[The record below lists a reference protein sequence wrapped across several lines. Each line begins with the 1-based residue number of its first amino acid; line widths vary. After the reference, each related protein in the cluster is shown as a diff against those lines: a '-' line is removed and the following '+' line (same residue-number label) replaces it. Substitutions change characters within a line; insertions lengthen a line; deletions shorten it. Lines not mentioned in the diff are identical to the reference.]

1 MFLFI
6 IGENTYKIN
15 FIKLAIMDVGS
26 ILIVLPLLI
35 IFSYLFDIFARRT
48 KFPSVILLVFTG
60 IVARGISSYYGYSNF
75 DFLDSLVPV
84 LGTIGLIL
92 IVLEAALE
100 LEIKKEKTSI
110 IIKGFLA
117 AFFILLINIILV
129 SLFFGEVIG
138 LSYPTSVIYAIPL
151 SIISSAVA
159 IPSANG
165 LLTKNKEFIVYEST
179 FSDILG
185 IMIFY
190 YSLGQAEKG
199 EPLIGLEPIFTLIGQ
214 IFLIIIISIA
224 ITYLLFQLIQRIEH
238 HVKFFLILALL
249 ILSYEIGK
257 EFLKLPSLVLIFIFG
272 IFLSNFSNLI
282 PDSLKKYIKTDKV
295 GKSDLHEFHLLTAE
309 STFLVRTFFFLFF
322 GFSIPLESF
331 VEFEPYIIGATV
343 LLIMYG
349 VRYFYLALVMPD
361 EESKP
366 LLYFSPRGLI
376 TILLFLSIS
385 DYDIQKSNI
394 VDEKVLLVIIIASM
408 LIMIQGSIN
417 RKKKED
423 PELEPQ
429 QTFTEIVDSQ
439 IDKK

>member
-190 YSLGQAEKG
+190 YSVRQAEKG

-257 EFLKLPSLVLIFIFG
+257 DFLKLPSLVLIFIFG

-309 STFLVRTFFFLFF
+309 STFLVKTFFFLFF

>member
-1 MFLFI
+1 
-6 IGENTYKIN
+6 
-15 FIKLAIMDVGS
+15 MDVGS

-48 KFPSVILLVFTG
+48 KFPSVILLVLTG
-60 IVARGISSYYGYSNF
+60 IILRFFSSYSGYNNF
-75 DFLDSLVPV
+75 EFLDSLVPV

-100 LEIKKEKTSI
+100 LEIKKEKAQI
-110 IIKGFLA
+110 IVKGFLA
-117 AFFILLINIILV
+117 ALVILVINIVLV
-129 SLFFGEVIG
+129 SIFFNQVIG
-138 LSYPTSVIYAIPL
+138 LEYSTSVIYAIPL

-159 IPSANG
+159 IPSATG
-165 LLTKNKEFIVYEST
+165 LITNNKEFVVYEST

-190 YSLGQAEKG
+190 YCIRQAEKG
-199 EPLIGLEPIFTLIGQ
+199 EAFIGLEPIFTLIGQ
-214 IFLIIIISIA
+214 IFLIIGISIV

-249 ILSYEIGK
+249 ILAYEIGK
-257 EFLKLPSLVLIFIFG
+257 DFLKLPSLVLIFIFG
-272 IFLSNFSNLI
+272 IFLSNFTNLI
-282 PDSLKKYIKTDKV
+282 PKSLKKYIKTDDIK
-295 GKSDLHEFHLLTAE
+295 KSDLHEFHLLTAE

-349 VRYFYLALVMPD
+349 VRYFYLALVLND

-408 LIMIQGSIN
+408 LIMIQGSIK
-417 RKKKED
+417 RTKKED
-423 PELEPQ
+423 EESNEPQ
-429 QTFTEIVDSQ
+429 QSLSEIVDSQ
-439 IDKK
+439 IDKKWKK

>member
-1 MFLFI
+1 
-6 IGENTYKIN
+6 
-15 FIKLAIMDVGS
+15 MDVSS

-48 KFPSVILLVFTG
+48 KFPSVILLVLTG
-60 IVARGISSYYGYSNF
+60 IIARFISSYYGYDNF
-75 DFLDSLVPV
+75 QFLDSLVPV

-100 LEIKKEKTSI
+100 LEIKKEKTEI
-110 IIKGFLA
+110 IVKGFLA
-117 AFFILLINIILV
+117 AFVILVINIILV
-129 SLFFGEVIG
+129 SLFFENVIG
-138 LSYPTSVIYAIPL
+138 LSYPNSVIYAIPL

-159 IPSANG
+159 IPSATG
-165 LLTKNKEFIVYEST
+165 LITKNKEFVVYEST

-190 YSLGQAEKG
+190 YCIRQAEKA
-199 EPLIGLEPIFTLIGQ
+199 EPLIGVEPIFTLLGQ
-214 IFLIIIISIA
+214 IILIIIISIA
-224 ITYLLFQLIQRIEH
+224 ITYLLFLLIQRIEH

-249 ILSYEIGK
+249 ILAYEIGK
-257 EFLKLPSLVLIFIFG
+257 DFLKLPSLVLIFIFG
-272 IFLSNFSNLI
+272 IFLSNFTNLI
-282 PDSLKKYIKTDKV
+282 PKSLKKYIKTDDVK
-295 GKSDLHEFHLLTAE
+295 KSDLHEFHLLTAE

-322 GFSIPLESF
+322 GFSIPLDSF

-349 VRYFYLALVMPD
+349 VRYFYLALVLND

-408 LIMIQGSIN
+408 LIMIQGSIK
-417 RKKKED
+417 RTKKED
-423 PELEPQ
+423 EESNEPQ
-429 QTFTEIVDSQ
+429 QSLSEIVDSQ

>member
-1 MFLFI
+1 
-6 IGENTYKIN
+6 
-15 FIKLAIMDVGS
+15 MDVSS

-48 KFPSVILLVFTG
+48 KFPSVILLVLTG
-60 IVARGISSYYGYSNF
+60 IIARFISSYYGYDNF
-75 DFLDSLVPV
+75 QFLDSLVPV

-100 LEIKKEKTSI
+100 LEIKKEKTEI
-110 IIKGFLA
+110 IVKGFLA
-117 AFFILLINIILV
+117 AFVILVINIILV
-129 SLFFGEVIG
+129 SLFFENVIG
-138 LSYPTSVIYAIPL
+138 LSYPNSVIYAIPL

-159 IPSANG
+159 IPSATG
-165 LLTKNKEFIVYEST
+165 LITKNKEFVVYEST

-190 YSLGQAEKG
+190 YCIRQAEKA
-199 EPLIGLEPIFTLIGQ
+199 EPLIGVEPIVTLLGQ
-214 IFLIIIISIA
+214 IILIIIISIA
-224 ITYLLFQLIQRIEH
+224 ITYLLFLLIQRIEH

-249 ILSYEIGK
+249 ILAYEIGK
-257 EFLKLPSLVLIFIFG
+257 DFLKLPSLVLIFIFG
-272 IFLSNFSNLI
+272 IFLSNFTNLI
-282 PDSLKKYIKTDKV
+282 PKSLKKYIKTDDVK
-295 GKSDLHEFHLLTAE
+295 KSDLHEFHLLTAE

-349 VRYFYLALVMPD
+349 IRYFYLTLVLND

-394 VDEKVLLVIIIASM
+394 IDEKVLLVIIIASM
-408 LIMIQGSIN
+408 LIMIQGSIK
-417 RKKKED
+417 RVKKED
-423 PELEPQ
+423 EDYTDQ
-429 QTFTEIVDSQ
+429 QQSLSEIVDSQ

>member
-1 MFLFI
+1 
-6 IGENTYKIN
+6 
-15 FIKLAIMDVGS
+15 MDVGS

-48 KFPSVILLVFTG
+48 KFPSVILLVLTG
-60 IVARGISSYYGYSNF
+60 IILRFFSSYYGYSNF
-75 DFLDSLVPV
+75 TFLDSLVPV

-100 LEIKKEKTSI
+100 LEIKKEKTQI
-110 IIKGFLA
+110 IVKGFLA
-117 AFFILLINIILV
+117 ALVILIINIVLV
-129 SLFFGEVIG
+129 SIFFNQVIG
-138 LSYPTSVIYAIPL
+138 LEYATSVIYAIPL

-159 IPSANG
+159 IPSATG
-165 LLTKNKEFIVYEST
+165 LITKNKEFIVYEST

-190 YSLGQAEKG
+190 YCIRQAEKG
-199 EPLIGLEPIFTLIGQ
+199 EAFIGLEPILTLIGQ
-214 IFLIIIISIA
+214 IFLIIGISIA

-249 ILSYEIGK
+249 ILAYEIGK
-257 EFLKLPSLVLIFIFG
+257 DFLKLPSLVLIFIFG
-272 IFLSNFSNLI
+272 IFLSNFTNLI
-282 PDSLKKYIKTDKV
+282 PKSLKKYIKTDNIK
-295 GKSDLHEFHLLTAE
+295 KSDLHEFHLLTAE

-349 VRYFYLALVMPD
+349 VRYFYLAIVMND

-408 LIMIQGSIN
+408 LIMIQGSIK
-417 RKKKED
+417 RKKTED
-423 PELEPQ
+423 EESNKSQ
-429 QTFTEIVDSQ
+429 QSLSEIVDSQ

>member
-1 MFLFI
+1 
-6 IGENTYKIN
+6 
-15 FIKLAIMDVGS
+15 MDVSS

-48 KFPSVILLVFTG
+48 KFPSVILLVLTG
-60 IVARGISSYYGYSNF
+60 IIARFISSYYGYDNF
-75 DFLDSLVPV
+75 QFLDSLVPV

-100 LEIKKEKTSI
+100 LEIKKEKTEI
-110 IIKGFLA
+110 IVKGFLA
-117 AFFILLINIILV
+117 AFVILVINIILV
-129 SLFFGEVIG
+129 SLFFEKVIG
-138 LSYPTSVIYAIPL
+138 LSYPNSVIYAIPL

-159 IPSANG
+159 IPSATG
-165 LLTKNKEFIVYEST
+165 LITKNKEFVVYEST

-190 YSLGQAEKG
+190 YCIRQAEKA
-199 EPLIGLEPIFTLIGQ
+199 EPLIGVEPIVTLLGQ
-214 IFLIIIISIA
+214 IILIIIISIA
-224 ITYLLFQLIQRIEH
+224 ITYLLFLLIQRIEH

-249 ILSYEIGK
+249 ILAYEVGK
-257 EFLKLPSLVLIFIFG
+257 DFLKLPSLVLIFIFG
-272 IFLSNFSNLI
+272 IFLSNFTNLI
-282 PDSLKKYIKTDKV
+282 PKSLKKYIKTDDVK
-295 GKSDLHEFHLLTAE
+295 KSDLHEFHLLTAE

-322 GFSIPLESF
+322 GFSIPLDSF

-349 VRYFYLALVMPD
+349 VRYFYLALVLND

-408 LIMIQGSIN
+408 LIMIQGSIK
-417 RKKKED
+417 RTKKED
-423 PELEPQ
+423 EESNEPQ
-429 QTFTEIVDSQ
+429 QSLSEIVDSQ

>member
-1 MFLFI
+1 
-6 IGENTYKIN
+6 
-15 FIKLAIMDVGS
+15 
-26 ILIVLPLLI
+26 LI

-190 YSLGQAEKG
+190 YSVRQAEKG

-257 EFLKLPSLVLIFIFG
+257 DFLKLPSLVLIFIFG

-429 QTFTEIVDSQ
+429 QTFSEIVDSQ

>member
-1 MFLFI
+1 
-6 IGENTYKIN
+6 
-15 FIKLAIMDVGS
+15 MDVSS

-48 KFPSVILLVFTG
+48 KFPSVILLVLTG
-60 IVARGISSYYGYSNF
+60 IIARFISSYYGYDNF
-75 DFLDSLVPV
+75 QFLDSLVPV

-100 LEIKKEKTSI
+100 LEIKKEKTEI
-110 IIKGFLA
+110 IVKGFLA
-117 AFFILLINIILV
+117 AFVILVINIILV
-129 SLFFGEVIG
+129 SLFFENVIG
-138 LSYPTSVIYAIPL
+138 LSYPNSVIYAIPL

-159 IPSANG
+159 IPSATG
-165 LLTKNKEFIVYEST
+165 LITKNKEFVVYEST

-190 YSLGQAEKG
+190 YCIRQAEKA
-199 EPLIGLEPIFTLIGQ
+199 EPLIGVEPIVTLLGQ
-214 IFLIIIISIA
+214 IILIIIISIA
-224 ITYLLFQLIQRIEH
+224 ITYLLFLLIQRIEH

-249 ILSYEIGK
+249 ILAYEIGK
-257 EFLKLPSLVLIFIFG
+257 DFLKLPSLVLIFIFG
-272 IFLSNFSNLI
+272 IFLSNFTNLI
-282 PDSLKKYIKTDKV
+282 PKSLKKYIKTDDIK
-295 GKSDLHEFHLLTAE
+295 KSDLHEFHLLTAE

-349 VRYFYLALVMPD
+349 VRYFYLALVIND

-408 LIMIQGSIN
+408 LIMIQGSIK
-417 RKKKED
+417 RTKKEN
-423 PELEPQ
+423 EESNEPQ
-429 QTFTEIVDSQ
+429 QSLSEIVDSQ

>member
-1 MFLFI
+1 
-6 IGENTYKIN
+6 
-15 FIKLAIMDVGS
+15 MDVSS

-60 IVARGISSYYGYSNF
+60 IIARFISSFYGYDNF
-75 DFLDSLVPV
+75 AFLDSLVPV

-92 IVLEAALE
+92 IVLEAAIE
-100 LEIKKEKTSI
+100 LEIKKEKTEI

-117 AFFILLINIILV
+117 ALIILV
-129 SLFFGEVIG
+129 VNIVLVSIFFNQVIG
-138 LSYPTSVIYAIPL
+138 LPYPTSVIYAIPL

-159 IPSANG
+159 IPSATG
-165 LLTKNKEFIVYEST
+165 LITKNKEFVVYEST

-185 IMIFY
+185 IMFFY
-190 YSLGQAEKG
+190 YCIRQAEKG
-199 EPLIGLEPIFTLIGQ
+199 EALIGIEPIITLIGQ

-249 ILSYEIGK
+249 ILAYEIGK
-257 EFLKLPSLVLIFIFG
+257 DFLKLPSLVLIFIFG
-272 IFLSNFSNLI
+272 IFLSNFTNLI
-282 PDSLKKYIKTDKV
+282 PKGLKKYIKTDKV

-322 GFSIPLESF
+322 GFSIPIESF
-331 VEFEPYIIGATV
+331 IEFEPYIIGATV

-349 VRYFYLALVMPD
+349 IRYFYLALVLND
-361 EESKP
+361 EDSKP

-376 TILLFLSIS
+376 TILLFLSIA
-385 DYDIQKSNI
+385 DYDIEKSSTI
-394 VDEKVLLVIIIASM
+394 DENVLLVVIIASM
-408 LIMIQGSIN
+408 LIMIQGSIT
-417 RKKKED
+417 KKSKGEKD
-423 PELEPQ
+423 KNLADQ
-429 QTFTEIVDSQ
+429 SLSEIVDEH
-439 IDKK
+439 IE

>member
-1 MFLFI
+1 
-6 IGENTYKIN
+6 
-15 FIKLAIMDVGS
+15 MDVGS

-48 KFPSVILLVFTG
+48 KFPSVILLVLTG
-60 IVARGISSYYGYSNF
+60 IILRFFSSYSGYSNF
-75 DFLDSLVPV
+75 EFLDSLVPV

-100 LEIKKEKTSI
+100 LEIKKEKAQI
-110 IIKGFLA
+110 IVKGFLA
-117 AFFILLINIILV
+117 ALVILVINIVLV
-129 SLFFGEVIG
+129 SIFFNQVIG
-138 LSYPTSVIYAIPL
+138 LDYSTSVIYAIPL

-159 IPSANG
+159 IPSATG
-165 LLTKNKEFIVYEST
+165 LITSNKEFVVYEST

-190 YSLGQAEKG
+190 YCIRQAEKG
-199 EPLIGLEPIFTLIGQ
+199 EAFIGLEPIFTLIGQ
-214 IFLIIIISIA
+214 IFLIIGISIV

-249 ILSYEIGK
+249 ILAYEIGK
-257 EFLKLPSLVLIFIFG
+257 DFLKLPSLVLIFIFG
-272 IFLSNFSNLI
+272 IFLSNFTNLI
-282 PDSLKKYIKTDKV
+282 PKSLKKYMKTDDIK
-295 GKSDLHEFHLLTAE
+295 KSDLHEFHLLTAE

-349 VRYFYLALVMPD
+349 VRYFYLALVIND

-408 LIMIQGSIN
+408 LIMIQGSIK
-417 RKKKED
+417 RTKKED
-423 PELEPQ
+423 EESNEPQ
-429 QTFTEIVDSQ
+429 QSLSEIVDSQ

>member
-1 MFLFI
+1 
-6 IGENTYKIN
+6 
-15 FIKLAIMDVGS
+15 MDVGS

-48 KFPSVILLVFTG
+48 KFPSVILLVLTG
-60 IVARGISSYYGYSNF
+60 IILRFFSSYSGYSNF
-75 DFLDSLVPV
+75 EFLDSLVPV

-100 LEIKKEKTSI
+100 LEIKKEKTQI

-117 AFFILLINIILV
+117 ALVILMINIILV
-129 SLFFGEVIG
+129 SIFFNKVIG
-138 LSYPTSVIYAIPL
+138 LEYATSVIYAIPL

-159 IPSANG
+159 IPSATG
-165 LLTKNKEFIVYEST
+165 LITKNKEFVVYEST

-190 YSLGQAEKG
+190 YCIRQAEKG
-199 EPLIGLEPIFTLIGQ
+199 EPFIGLEPIFTLIGQ
-214 IFLIIIISIA
+214 IFLIIGISIA

-249 ILSYEIGK
+249 ILAYEIGK
-257 EFLKLPSLVLIFIFG
+257 DFLKLPSLVLIFIFG
-272 IFLSNFSNLI
+272 IFLSNFTNLI
-282 PDSLKKYIKTDKV
+282 PKRLKKYIKTDKIK
-295 GKSDLHEFHLLTAE
+295 KSDLHEFHLLTAE

-322 GFSIPLESF
+322 GFSIPVESF

-349 VRYFYLALVMPD
+349 VRYFYLSIVLND

-408 LIMIQGSIN
+408 LIMIQGSIK
-417 RKKKED
+417 RTKKED
-423 PELEPQ
+423 EETTEQ
-429 QTFTEIVDSQ
+429 QQSLSEIIDSQ

>member
-1 MFLFI
+1 
-6 IGENTYKIN
+6 
-15 FIKLAIMDVGS
+15 MDVGS

-48 KFPSVILLVFTG
+48 KFPSVILLVLTG
-60 IVARGISSYYGYSNF
+60 IILRFFSSYSGYSNF
-75 DFLDSLVPV
+75 EFLDSLVPV

-100 LEIKKEKTSI
+100 LEIKKEKAQI

-117 AFFILLINIILV
+117 ALVILVINIILV
-129 SLFFGEVIG
+129 SIFFNQVIG
-138 LSYPTSVIYAIPL
+138 LEYSTSVIYAIPL

-159 IPSANG
+159 IPSATG
-165 LLTKNKEFIVYEST
+165 LITNNKEFVVYEST

-190 YSLGQAEKG
+190 YCIRQAEKG
-199 EPLIGLEPIFTLIGQ
+199 EAFIGLEPIFTLIGQ
-214 IFLIIIISIA
+214 IFLIIGISIV

-249 ILSYEIGK
+249 ILAYEIGK
-257 EFLKLPSLVLIFIFG
+257 DFLKLPSLVLIFIFG
-272 IFLSNFSNLI
+272 IFLSNFTNLI
-282 PDSLKKYIKTDKV
+282 PKSLKKYIKTDEIK
-295 GKSDLHEFHLLTAE
+295 KSDLHEFHLLTAE

-349 VRYFYLALVMPD
+349 VRYFYLALVIND

-408 LIMIQGSIN
+408 LIMIQGSIK
-417 RKKKED
+417 RKKKESEE
-423 PELEPQ
+423 PNEPQ
-429 QTFTEIVDSQ
+429 QSLSEIVDSQ

>member
-1 MFLFI
+1 
-6 IGENTYKIN
+6 
-15 FIKLAIMDVGS
+15 MDVGS

-48 KFPSVILLVFTG
+48 KFPSVILLVLTG
-60 IVARGISSYYGYSNF
+60 IILRFFSSYSGYSNF
-75 DFLDSLVPV
+75 EFLDSLVPV

-100 LEIKKEKTSI
+100 LEIKKEKAQI

-117 AFFILLINIILV
+117 ALVILV
-129 SLFFGEVIG
+129 VNIVLVSIFFNQVIG
-138 LSYPTSVIYAIPL
+138 LEYSTSVIYAIPL

-159 IPSANG
+159 IPSATG
-165 LLTKNKEFIVYEST
+165 LITNNKEFVVYEST

-190 YSLGQAEKG
+190 YCIRQAEKG
-199 EPLIGLEPIFTLIGQ
+199 EAFIGLEPIFTLIGQ
-214 IFLIIIISIA
+214 IFLIIGISIV

-249 ILSYEIGK
+249 ILAYEIGK
-257 EFLKLPSLVLIFIFG
+257 DFLKLPSLVLIFIFG
-272 IFLSNFSNLI
+272 IFLSNFTNLI
-282 PDSLKKYIKTDKV
+282 PKSLKKYIKTDDIK
-295 GKSDLHEFHLLTAE
+295 KSDLHEFHLLTAE

-349 VRYFYLALVMPD
+349 VRYFYLALVIND

-417 RKKKED
+417 RTKKED
-423 PELEPQ
+423 EESNEPQ
-429 QTFTEIVDSQ
+429 QSLSEIVDSQ

>member
-1 MFLFI
+1 
-6 IGENTYKIN
+6 
-15 FIKLAIMDVGS
+15 MDVSS

-48 KFPSVILLVFTG
+48 KFPSVILLVLTG
-60 IVARGISSYYGYSNF
+60 IIARFISSYYGYDNF
-75 DFLDSLVPV
+75 QFLDSLVPV

-100 LEIKKEKTSI
+100 LEIKKEKTEI
-110 IIKGFLA
+110 ILKGFLA
-117 AFFILLINIILV
+117 AFVILVINIILV
-129 SLFFGEVIG
+129 SLFFENVIG
-138 LSYPTSVIYAIPL
+138 LSYPNSVIYAIPL

-159 IPSANG
+159 IPSATG
-165 LLTKNKEFIVYEST
+165 LITKNKEFVVYEST

-190 YSLGQAEKG
+190 YCIRQAEKA
-199 EPLIGLEPIFTLIGQ
+199 EPLIGVEPIVTLLGQ
-214 IFLIIIISIA
+214 IILIIIISIA
-224 ITYLLFQLIQRIEH
+224 ITYLLFLLIQRIEH

-249 ILSYEIGK
+249 ILAYEIGK
-257 EFLKLPSLVLIFIFG
+257 DFLKLPSLVLIFIFG
-272 IFLSNFSNLI
+272 IFLSNFTNLI
-282 PDSLKKYIKTDKV
+282 PKSLKKYIKTDDIK
-295 GKSDLHEFHLLTAE
+295 KSDLHEFHLLTAE

-322 GFSIPLESF
+322 GFSIPLDSF

-349 VRYFYLALVMPD
+349 VRYFYLALVLND

-408 LIMIQGSIN
+408 LIMIQGSIK
-417 RKKKED
+417 RTKKED
-423 PELEPQ
+423 EESKEPQ
-429 QTFTEIVDSQ
+429 QSLSEIVDSQ

>member
-1 MFLFI
+1 
-6 IGENTYKIN
+6 
-15 FIKLAIMDVGS
+15 MDVSS

-48 KFPSVILLVFTG
+48 KFPSVILLVLTG
-60 IVARGISSYYGYSNF
+60 IIARFISSYYGYDNF
-75 DFLDSLVPV
+75 QFLDSLVPV

-100 LEIKKEKTSI
+100 LEIKKEKTEI
-110 IIKGFLA
+110 IVKGFLA
-117 AFFILLINIILV
+117 AFVILVINIILV
-129 SLFFGEVIG
+129 SLFFENVIG
-138 LSYPTSVIYAIPL
+138 LSYPNSVIYAIPL

-159 IPSANG
+159 IPSATG
-165 LLTKNKEFIVYEST
+165 LITKNKEFVVYEST

-190 YSLGQAEKG
+190 YCIRQAEKA
-199 EPLIGLEPIFTLIGQ
+199 EPLIGVEPIVTLLGQ
-214 IFLIIIISIA
+214 IILIIIISIA
-224 ITYLLFQLIQRIEH
+224 ITYLLFLLIQRIEH

-249 ILSYEIGK
+249 ILAYEIGK
-257 EFLKLPSLVLIFIFG
+257 DFLKLPSLVLIFIFG
-272 IFLSNFSNLI
+272 IFLSNFTNLI
-282 PDSLKKYIKTDKV
+282 PKSLKRYIKTDDVK
-295 GKSDLHEFHLLTAE
+295 KSDLHEFHLLTAE

-322 GFSIPLESF
+322 GFSIPLDSF

-349 VRYFYLALVMPD
+349 VRYFYLALVLND

-408 LIMIQGSIN
+408 LIMIQGSIK
-417 RKKKED
+417 RTKKED
-423 PELEPQ
+423 EESNEPQ
-429 QTFTEIVDSQ
+429 QSLSEIVDSQ

>member
-1 MFLFI
+1 
-6 IGENTYKIN
+6 
-15 FIKLAIMDVGS
+15 MDVSS

-48 KFPSVILLVFTG
+48 KFPSVILLVLTG
-60 IVARGISSYYGYSNF
+60 IIARFISSYYGYDNF
-75 DFLDSLVPV
+75 QFLDSLVPV

-100 LEIKKEKTSI
+100 LEIKKEKTEI
-110 IIKGFLA
+110 IVKGFLA
-117 AFFILLINIILV
+117 AFVILVINIILV
-129 SLFFGEVIG
+129 SLFFENVIG
-138 LSYPTSVIYAIPL
+138 LSYPNSVIYAIPL

-159 IPSANG
+159 IPSATG
-165 LLTKNKEFIVYEST
+165 LITKNKEFVVYEST

-190 YSLGQAEKG
+190 YCIRQAEKA
-199 EPLIGLEPIFTLIGQ
+199 EPLIGVEPIVTLLGQ
-214 IFLIIIISIA
+214 IILIIIISIA
-224 ITYLLFQLIQRIEH
+224 ITYLLFLLIQRIEH

-249 ILSYEIGK
+249 ILAYEIGK
-257 EFLKLPSLVLIFIFG
+257 DFLKLPSLVLIFIFG
-272 IFLSNFSNLI
+272 IFLSNFTNLI
-282 PDSLKKYIKTDKV
+282 PKSLKKYIKTDDVK
-295 GKSDLHEFHLLTAE
+295 KSDLHEFHLLTAE

-322 GFSIPLESF
+322 GFSIPLDSF

-349 VRYFYLALVMPD
+349 VRYFYLALVLND

-408 LIMIQGSIN
+408 LIMIQGSIKRTN
-417 RKKKED
+417 KED
-423 PELEPQ
+423 EESNEPQ
-429 QTFTEIVDSQ
+429 QSLSEIVDSQ

>member
-1 MFLFI
+1 
-6 IGENTYKIN
+6 
-15 FIKLAIMDVGS
+15 MDVGS

-48 KFPSVILLVFTG
+48 KFPSVILLVLTG
-60 IVARGISSYYGYSNF
+60 IILRFFSSYSGYTNF
-75 DFLDSLVPV
+75 EFLDSLVPV

-100 LEIKKEKTSI
+100 LEIKKEKAQI
-110 IIKGFLA
+110 IVKGFLA
-117 AFFILLINIILV
+117 ALVILVINIVLV
-129 SLFFGEVIG
+129 SIFFNQVIG
-138 LSYPTSVIYAIPL
+138 LEYSTSVIYAIPL

-159 IPSANG
+159 IPSATG
-165 LLTKNKEFIVYEST
+165 LITNNKEFVVYEST

-190 YSLGQAEKG
+190 YCIRQAEKG
-199 EPLIGLEPIFTLIGQ
+199 EAFIGLEPIFTLIGQ
-214 IFLIIIISIA
+214 IFLIIGISIV

-249 ILSYEIGK
+249 ILAYEVGK
-257 EFLKLPSLVLIFIFG
+257 DFLKLPSLVLIFIFG
-272 IFLSNFSNLI
+272 IFLSNFTNLI
-282 PDSLKKYIKTDKV
+282 PKSLKKYIKTDDIK
-295 GKSDLHEFHLLTAE
+295 KSDLHEFHLLTAE

-349 VRYFYLALVMPD
+349 VRYFYLALVIND
-361 EESKP
+361 EKSKP

-408 LIMIQGSIN
+408 LIMIQGSIK
-417 RKKKED
+417 RTKKEN
-423 PELEPQ
+423 EESNEPQ
-429 QTFTEIVDSQ
+429 QSLSEIVDSQ

>member
-1 MFLFI
+1 
-6 IGENTYKIN
+6 
-15 FIKLAIMDVGS
+15 MDVGS

-48 KFPSVILLVFTG
+48 KFPSVILLVLTG
-60 IVARGISSYYGYSNF
+60 IILRFFSSYSGYNNF
-75 DFLDSLVPV
+75 EFLDSLVPV

-100 LEIKKEKTSI
+100 LEIKKEKAQI
-110 IIKGFLA
+110 IVKGFLA
-117 AFFILLINIILV
+117 ALVILVINIVLV
-129 SLFFGEVIG
+129 SIFFNQVIG
-138 LSYPTSVIYAIPL
+138 LEYSTSVIYAIPL

-159 IPSANG
+159 IPSATG
-165 LLTKNKEFIVYEST
+165 LITNNKEFVVYEST

-190 YSLGQAEKG
+190 YCIRQAEKG
-199 EPLIGLEPIFTLIGQ
+199 EAFIGLEPIFTLIGQ
-214 IFLIIIISIA
+214 IFLIIGISIV

-249 ILSYEIGK
+249 ILAYEIGK
-257 EFLKLPSLVLIFIFG
+257 DFLKLPSLVLIFIFG
-272 IFLSNFSNLI
+272 IFLSNFTNLI
-282 PDSLKKYIKTDKV
+282 PKSLKKYIKTDDIK
-295 GKSDLHEFHLLTAE
+295 KSDLHEFHLLTAE

-349 VRYFYLALVMPD
+349 VRYFYLALVLND

-408 LIMIQGSIN
+408 LIMIQGSIK
-417 RKKKED
+417 RTKKED
-423 PELEPQ
+423 EESNEPQ
-429 QTFTEIVDSQ
+429 QSLSEIVDSQ

>member
-1 MFLFI
+1 
-6 IGENTYKIN
+6 
-15 FIKLAIMDVGS
+15 MDVSS

-48 KFPSVILLVFTG
+48 KFPSVILLVLTG
-60 IVARGISSYYGYSNF
+60 IIARFISSYYGYDNF
-75 DFLDSLVPV
+75 QFLDSLVPV

-100 LEIKKEKTSI
+100 LEIKKEKTEI
-110 IIKGFLA
+110 IVKGFLA
-117 AFFILLINIILV
+117 AFVILVINIILV
-129 SLFFGEVIG
+129 SLFFENVIG
-138 LSYPTSVIYAIPL
+138 LSYPNSVIYAIPL

-159 IPSANG
+159 IPSATG
-165 LLTKNKEFIVYEST
+165 LITKNKEFVVYEST

-190 YSLGQAEKG
+190 YCIRQAEKA
-199 EPLIGLEPIFTLIGQ
+199 EPLIGVEPIVTLLGQ
-214 IFLIIIISIA
+214 IILIIIISIA
-224 ITYLLFQLIQRIEH
+224 ITYLLFLLIQRIEH

-249 ILSYEIGK
+249 ILAYEIGK
-257 EFLKLPSLVLIFIFG
+257 DFLKLPSLVLIFIFG
-272 IFLSNFSNLI
+272 IFLSNFTNLI
-282 PDSLKKYIKTDKV
+282 PKSLKKYIKTDDVK
-295 GKSDLHEFHLLTAE
+295 KSDLHEFHLLTAE

-322 GFSIPLESF
+322 GFSIPLDSF

-349 VRYFYLALVMPD
+349 VRYFYLALVLND

-408 LIMIQGSIN
+408 LIMIQGSIK
-417 RKKKED
+417 RTKKEY
-423 PELEPQ
+423 EESNEPQ
-429 QTFTEIVDSQ
+429 QSLSEIVDSQ
-439 IDKK
+439 ID

>member
-1 MFLFI
+1 
-6 IGENTYKIN
+6 
-15 FIKLAIMDVGS
+15 MDVGS

-48 KFPSVILLVFTG
+48 KFPSVILLVLTG
-60 IVARGISSYYGYSNF
+60 IILRFFSSYSGYTNF
-75 DFLDSLVPV
+75 EFLDSLVPV

-100 LEIKKEKTSI
+100 LEIKKEKAQI
-110 IIKGFLA
+110 IVKGFLA
-117 AFFILLINIILV
+117 ALVILVINIVLV
-129 SLFFGEVIG
+129 SIFFNQVIG
-138 LSYPTSVIYAIPL
+138 LEYSTSVIYAIPL

-159 IPSANG
+159 IPSATG
-165 LLTKNKEFIVYEST
+165 LITNNKEFVVYEST

-190 YSLGQAEKG
+190 YCIRQAEKG
-199 EPLIGLEPIFTLIGQ
+199 EAFIGLEPIFTLIGQ
-214 IFLIIIISIA
+214 IFLIIGISIV

-249 ILSYEIGK
+249 ILAYEIGK
-257 EFLKLPSLVLIFIFG
+257 DFLKLPSLVLIFIFG
-272 IFLSNFSNLI
+272 IFLSNFTNLI
-282 PDSLKKYIKTDKV
+282 PKSLKKYIKTDDIK
-295 GKSDLHEFHLLTAE
+295 KSDLHEFHLLTAE

-349 VRYFYLALVMPD
+349 VRYFYLALVLND

-408 LIMIQGSIN
+408 LIMIQGSIK
-417 RKKKED
+417 RTKKED
-423 PELEPQ
+423 EESNEPQ
-429 QTFTEIVDSQ
+429 QSLSEIVDSQ

>member
-1 MFLFI
+1 
-6 IGENTYKIN
+6 
-15 FIKLAIMDVGS
+15 MDVSS

-48 KFPSVILLVFTG
+48 KFPSVILLVLTG
-60 IVARGISSYYGYSNF
+60 IIARFISSYYGYDNF
-75 DFLDSLVPV
+75 QFLDSLVPV

-100 LEIKKEKTSI
+100 LEIKKEKTEI
-110 IIKGFLA
+110 IVKGFLA
-117 AFFILLINIILV
+117 AFVILVINIILV
-129 SLFFGEVIG
+129 SLFFENVIG
-138 LSYPTSVIYAIPL
+138 LSYPNSVIYAIPL

-159 IPSANG
+159 IPSATG
-165 LLTKNKEFIVYEST
+165 LITKNKEFVVYEST

-190 YSLGQAEKG
+190 YCIRQAEKA
-199 EPLIGLEPIFTLIGQ
+199 EPLIGVEPIVTLLGQ
-214 IFLIIIISIA
+214 IILIIIISIA
-224 ITYLLFQLIQRIEH
+224 ITYLLFLLIQRIEH

-249 ILSYEIGK
+249 ILAYEIGK
-257 EFLKLPSLVLIFIFG
+257 DFLKLPSLVLIFIFG
-272 IFLSNFSNLI
+272 IFLSNFTNLI
-282 PDSLKKYIKTDKV
+282 PKSLKKYIKTDDVK
-295 GKSDLHEFHLLTAE
+295 KSDLHEFHLLTAE

-322 GFSIPLESF
+322 GFSIPLDSF

-349 VRYFYLALVMPD
+349 VRYFYLALVLND

-408 LIMIQGSIN
+408 LIMIQGSIK
-417 RKKKED
+417 RRKKED
-423 PELEPQ
+423 EESNEPQ
-429 QTFTEIVDSQ
+429 QSLSEIVDSQ

>member
-1 MFLFI
+1 
-6 IGENTYKIN
+6 
-15 FIKLAIMDVGS
+15 MDVSS

-48 KFPSVILLVFTG
+48 KFPSVILLVLTG
-60 IVARGISSYYGYSNF
+60 IIARFISSYYGYDNF
-75 DFLDSLVPV
+75 QFLDSLVPV

-100 LEIKKEKTSI
+100 LEIKKEKTEI
-110 IIKGFLA
+110 IVKGFLA
-117 AFFILLINIILV
+117 AFIILVINIILV
-129 SLFFGEVIG
+129 SLFFENVIG
-138 LSYPTSVIYAIPL
+138 LSYPNSVIYAIPL

-159 IPSANG
+159 IPSATG
-165 LLTKNKEFIVYEST
+165 LITKNKEFVVYEST

-190 YSLGQAEKG
+190 YCIRQAEKA
-199 EPLIGLEPIFTLIGQ
+199 EPLIGIEPIVTLLGQ
-214 IFLIIIISIA
+214 IILIIIISIA
-224 ITYLLFQLIQRIEH
+224 ITYLLFLLIQRIEH

-249 ILSYEIGK
+249 ILAYEIGK
-257 EFLKLPSLVLIFIFG
+257 DFLKLPSLVLIFIFG
-272 IFLSNFSNLI
+272 IFLSNFTNLI
-282 PDSLKKYIKTDKV
+282 PKSLKKYIKTDDVK
-295 GKSDLHEFHLLTAE
+295 KSDLHEFHLLTAE

-322 GFSIPLESF
+322 GFSIPLDSF

-349 VRYFYLALVMPD
+349 VRYFYLALVLND

-408 LIMIQGSIN
+408 LIMIQGSIK
-417 RKKKED
+417 RTKREDKESN
-423 PELEPQ
+423 EPQ
-429 QTFTEIVDSQ
+429 QSLSEIVDSQ
-439 IDKK
+439 IDKKWKK